1 MRVRR
6 LVAEGLPVGATVTL
20 TCTRHA
26 CATQQRTAGP
36 SRRVS
41 FPSLKGRRLRAG
53 TRLRLV
59 VAAAA
64 AAAGA
69 VGAGA
74 VYAIKRNNL
83 AKQVFCVRPAPD
95 GRRGSC
101 STLR

>member
-69 VGAGA
+69 VGA
-74 VYAIKRNNL
+74 IKRNNL